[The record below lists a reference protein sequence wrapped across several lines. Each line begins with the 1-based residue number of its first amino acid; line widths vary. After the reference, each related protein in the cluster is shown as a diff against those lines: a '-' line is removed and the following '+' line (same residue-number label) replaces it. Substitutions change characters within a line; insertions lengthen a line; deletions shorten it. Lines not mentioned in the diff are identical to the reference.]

1 MILCS
6 IPILAAFF
14 TTCAPTPPFA
24 VGYVEGEYVLIAPST
39 TARIEDVYVARGDR
53 TDEGTILVA
62 LERRDAEI
70 AVAQAVAGHARA
82 ESQLAD
88 LRQGA
93 RPAEIAVAEAVVD
106 SASVELDEA
115 KRELTRV
122 LGLFERDVTSQ
133 SQLDLAR
140 TKVDVATARLRQA
153 EADLAVL
160 KLPARADRIAAAE
173 AAVAEAAAALNSAKW
188 QLGERTLMA
197 TNPGEI
203 ADIYRFPG
211 DVAGPQ
217 APILSVLP
225 DGGVKLRFYIPETS
239 YSQVAL
245 GMELDVSCDGCPE
258 NLRAEVSFL
267 STSPEFTPPVIYSLD
282 ARQKL
287 VFLAEA
293 RFSGSSSI
301 LKPGQIVDVRLP
313 ETDQ

>member
-62 LERRDAEI
+62 LERRD
-70 AVAQAVAGHARA
+70 
-82 ESQLAD
+82 
-88 LRQGA
+88 
-93 RPAEIAVAEAVVD
+93 AEIAVAEAVVD

-225 DGGVKLRFYIPETS
+225 DGGVELRFYIPETS